1 MNLFDL
7 AVRSDAIVLIT
18 GPTGA
23 GKSSLARRIHEQSAR
38 GRKPFVTVNL
48 ACLHEGTLESELFG
62 HERGAFT
69 GADHRRMGRFES
81 AQGGTVFLDEIGEL
95 SPRLQAR
102 LLEFLQSK
110 TLVPVGGNREIRLDV
125 RIIVATHRDLGKA
138 VAAGTFR
145 EDLFHRLRLL
155 PLSLPHLV
163 DIADDEFGTLVH
175 GLLEEACKGV
185 GRSVLR
191 ISEEVAR
198 RFESHS
204 WPGNIRELKAVLE
217 FAALASTGPEIHLG
231 DLPPWMASRPQEEL
245 VRNDSRGLLE
255 AADQEISA
263 DYHQSMV
270 GFEREYLNRA
280 LKRYRGRVNHTARRI
295 GLNKTTLIR
304 RMRALG
310 ISVEELFPENS

>member
-1 MNLFDL
+1 MKLFDL

-23 GKSSLARRIHEQSAR
+23 GKSSLARRIHDQCPRA
-38 GRKPFVTVNL
+38 RKPFVTVNL

-69 GADHRRMGRFES
+69 GAGHRRMGRFEA

-125 RIIVATHRDLGKA
+125 RIIAATHRDLSKA
-138 VAAGTFR
+138 VALGTFR

-155 PLSLPHLV
+155 PLALPHLV
-163 DIADDEFGTLVH
+163 DLPEDEFDTLMH
-175 GLLEEACKGV
+175 ALLEEACMTA

-217 FAALASTGPEIHLG
+217 FAALASSGNEILLA
-231 DLPPWMASRPQEEL
+231 DLPPWLSLRDQAESLYEDRKPLLGGAEQEMAF
-245 VRNDSRGLLE
+245 
-255 AADQEISA
+255 
-263 DYHQSMV
+263 DYHDSMV
-270 GFEREYLNRA
+270 SFERDYLNRA
-280 LKRYRGRVNHTARRI
+280 LKRYRGRVNHTARKI